1 MKYCV
6 DPFRDRVFHRFSYL
20 VTFLTS
26 KSDAEKETGQTNRS
40 QLDTKTND
48 YTEEEE
54 EEDGEFQLDEG
65 IFGDH
70 LCVS

>member
-1 MKYCV
+1 MST
-6 DPFRDRVFHRFSYL
+6 RFTIGFSQILLLGHFFDLETRY
-20 VTFLTS
+20 
-26 KSDAEKETGQTNRS
+26 AEKETGQTNRC

-48 YTEEEE
+48 NTKEE

-65 IFGDH
+65 IVGDH